1 MADVTEVIHKISY
14 EVNDEALI
22 NATKAIQAQIVELGR
37 LHKALDGY
45 ASQLES
51 LSKSSIKQFDT
62 LVSKIEE
69 TNKKININVSATK
82 GALEEV
88 FKGVLKS
95 FDIPTSLKDS
105 VALYLK
111 DIRKEFNALSLASRK
126 TSTSFSSV
134 LKTSMANLSKS
145 LLSINGLLGIGANLL
160 IDFATEMYNA
170 GKKTDVVGD
179 QLNSLH
185 KDLEQIE
192 KDVYTNAS
200 NNISRIQYLASI
212 VDDTTR
218 SMDDR
223 LDALK
228 KLQEEFPGYF
238 NNLDE
243 EAVKHGKVA
252 KAVEGATNAILAQA
266 SAQAAYE
273 QFRKVSSDEFNAGR
287 SIVQIQKQIDDL
299 TKNANPQYVN
309 DFITHYKS
317 VPDDPDDADDP
328 NSRAN
333 NMIRSIR
340 LNNPPDGSTG
350 VDTRDLNPLLDKLA
364 ETKQLQKKLQDEK
377 ISLLKQAK
385 ALTQSAQFILA
396 STNGNK
402 NDTKDDEET
411 KDDII
416 LPDNNRLPPKPKP
429 KPVKITLEI
438 KHDEEQLTQ
447 DVDSYV
453 DSIVQPLK
461 AKLEDKLADIATQE
475 LAALQDIEDRYA
487 RGSLVFEDY
496 EAEKTRVSREYAIKR
511 LEAEISNIDA
521 ILTNYEEGSDEYV
534 KLVKERQIKVLEA
547 SKLKNEGKTAADVT
561 KATKTAAEEEEK
573 KKQADK
579 HKAEIQEKID
589 SYQELAKAV
598 VEAYNTILQTQIDAL
613 DKEISIREKRVEA
626 AKALAEK
633 GNVAVL
639 KMEEDRLQKA
649 QKKRAEY
656 AKKQQIVNAAITV
669 SNAVAAVARAALEGG
684 GFGSIATIAALLAAL
699 AAGYAS
705 VTSLSQDNAFADGV
719 VGFNGRGGPRDDKNW
734 VRISN
739 GESVITAEG
748 TRHNQALLEA
758 INSGSRFNVLG
769 MPDMPLLKQP
779 TGIYQQYAYAT
790 TKDLNGLEQKFD
802 EVVGAIEKNKMKQNI
817 FFNEY
822 GVGIMTEK
830 AISKTRKRWK

>member
-22 NATKAIQAQIVELGR
+22 NATKAIRAQIVELAR
-37 LHKALDGY
+37 LQKSLDGY
-45 ASQLES
+45 IQQLNT
-51 LSKSSIKQFDT
+51 LSDNEVRKLDELIRKIDSVNKQLLST
-62 LVSKIEE
+62 A
-69 TNKKININVSATK
+69 SATK
-82 GALEEV
+82 SSLTEV
-88 FKGVLKS
+88 FKGVLKGL
-95 FDIPTSLKDS
+95 DLPDTLKDS
-105 VALYLK
+105 VANYVGAIKLQFKELNRASKSAGVGFAAHMSGAAKIGKSSLAPFIKTVANVGKGLLSFTGFAGLAANVLLTFGENLFTSGKRAKVFSQEVKQAAEFAKKLGSEAGNEISNLVQLRSKIEDLNASYSDRLLAVQQIRSIYPDYFSNLTDEEILAGKVAGAYQKITQSIVASAKARVFDSQLDEIIKKVVATEQKIK
-111 DIRKEFNALSLASRK
+111 DQIKQKGLDRVVVGEDQRSGLNTYSIRDKSDLENINDAARIARGQTNSTIIQNAQIDYDPIRKLIDQNDNLIKEANGVLA
-126 TSTSFSSV
+126 
-134 LKTSMANLSKS
+134 N
-145 LLSINGLLGIGANLL
+145 IGANNLL
-160 IDFATEMYNA
+160 I
-170 GKKTDVVGD
+170 
-179 QLNSLH
+179 QSL
-185 KDLEQIE
+185 KP
-192 KDVYTNAS
+192 K
-200 NNISRIQYLASI
+200 
-212 VDDTTR
+212 
-218 SMDDR
+218 
-223 LDALK
+223 LK
-228 KLQEEFPGYF
+228 KPKLPTGG
-238 NNLDE
+238 NTDNSNRR
-243 EAVKHGKVA
+243 
-252 KAVEGATNAILAQA
+252 KADQPT
-266 SAQAAYE
+266 
-273 QFRKVSSDEFNAGR
+273 
-287 SIVQIQKQIDDL
+287 QK
-299 TKNANPQYVN
+299 
-309 DFITHYKS
+309 
-317 VPDDPDDADDP
+317 
-328 NSRAN
+328 
-333 NMIRSIR
+333 
-340 LNNPPDGSTG
+340 
-350 VDTRDLNPLLDKLA
+350 
-364 ETKQLQKKLQDEK
+364 
-377 ISLLKQAK
+377 
-385 ALTQSAQFILA
+385 
-396 STNGNK
+396 
-402 NDTKDDEET
+402 
-411 KDDII
+411 
-416 LPDNNRLPPKPKP
+416 
-429 KPVKITLEI
+429 LEI
-438 KHDEEQLTQ
+438 KLEPIFDEHELTNTLNDIAKISVQQLQEKLNDQQLQLTAEKQ
-447 DVDSYV
+447 DKLLGLENGYSAGL
-453 DSIVQPLK
+453 I
-461 AKLEDKLADIATQE
+461 KLED
-475 LAALQDIEDRYA
+475 
-487 RGSLVFEDY
+487 Y
-496 EAEKTRVSREYAIKR
+496 EKRKVEVVREYAIKQ
-511 LEAEISNIDA
+511 LEIEVANIDA
-521 ILTNYEEGSDEYV
+521 MLDSYQKGSVEYV
-534 KLVKERQIKVLEA
+534 KLTVERQAKVLEA
-547 SKLKNEGKTAADVT
+547 TRLKNEGKTAADVT
-561 KATKTAAEEEEK
+561 KATQTAAEEEEK

-779 TGIYQQYAYAT
+779 AGIYQQYAYAT

-830 AISKTRKRWK
+830 AISKNRKRWK